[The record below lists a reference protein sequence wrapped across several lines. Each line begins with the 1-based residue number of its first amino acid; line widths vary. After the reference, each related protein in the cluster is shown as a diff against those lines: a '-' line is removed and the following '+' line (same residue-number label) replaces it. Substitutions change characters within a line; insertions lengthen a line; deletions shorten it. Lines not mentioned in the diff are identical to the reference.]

1 MVGHLSQL
9 VDRDVPNVEKMTSFE
24 LFRRDQHDVEI
35 LTFDELYARARFI
48 VESQYPAPIVVEQV
62 ASPKDERRPLRNLD
76 F

>member
-24 LFRRDQHDVEI
+24 LLRRDQHDVEI

-48 VESQYPAPIVVEQV
+48 VESQNQHPIVVEQV
-62 ASPKDERRPLRNLD
+62 ASSKAQRRPLRNFD